1 MMVAVFLLLGPFL
14 LFVSTE
20 AFTPTIEATRRPS
33 LVRLHTSSA
42 IIPDQDP
49 FHHDQLL
56 WGMTR
61 YFGDD
66 MVDSDTKRFYY
77 TCRPHDGECKHVH
90 FPIRDLAA
98 AWDAQKAFEFTNN
111 IMQCQDDIDKA
122 DVLRI
127 QQQLEDA
134 IKCTLSFYS
143 SSLKPIDLGM
153 KIHLHEDVL
162 MEAPNIGHSALLLL
176 GLCNNLRLSNC
187 GEHEEDTLEM
197 VDGLTQG
204 ILSMQ
209 MPNGAFAIEF
219 GKEDDNYING
229 IEFFPGE
236 AMLSLM
242 TVHELSIQTCL
253 LEESTRNA
261 ILPAMAR
268 AFQFYSNYY
277 HTQDVDINYNIWQ
290 VLAFAKYHD
299 ALHDNRTERENVT
312 GYILEMC
319 QEICQSRSWKYQ
331 LARGQSFYINLETV
345 EIAVGLDS
353 LAEGIRI
360 AQEEKQDDL
369 AKMFKMHATNALYF
383 LKWATD
389 QVPDSCAVGRGGLGY
404 GGVQVFEQRLDVT
417 GHAISALVKLRDLSV
432 LLPA

>member
-1 MMVAVFLLLGPFL
+1 MVAVVFFLLGPFL

-20 AFTPTIEATRRPS
+20 AFTPTVEPRRPS
-33 LVRLHTSSA
+33 LVRLHSSA
-42 IIPDQDP
+42 S
-49 FHHDQLL
+49 HHDQLL

-77 TCRPHDGECKHVH
+77 TCRPYDGECKHVH

-98 AWDAQKAFEFTNN
+98 AWDASKALEFTRNN
-111 IMQCQDDIDKA
+111 MQCQDIDKA

-134 IKCTLSFYS
+134 IKCTLSFYY
-143 SSLKPIDLGM
+143 SSLRPIDLGM

-187 GEHEEDTLEM
+187 DEHDEDTLEM

-209 MPNGAFAIEF
+209 MPSGAFAIEF

-242 TVHELSIQTCL
+242 TAHELSTTDMPDI

-268 AFQFYSNYY
+268 AFEFYSNYY

-312 GYILEMC
+312 GYILELC

-404 GGVQVFEQRLDVT
+404 GGVQVLEQRLDVT

-432 LLPA
+432 LLPS